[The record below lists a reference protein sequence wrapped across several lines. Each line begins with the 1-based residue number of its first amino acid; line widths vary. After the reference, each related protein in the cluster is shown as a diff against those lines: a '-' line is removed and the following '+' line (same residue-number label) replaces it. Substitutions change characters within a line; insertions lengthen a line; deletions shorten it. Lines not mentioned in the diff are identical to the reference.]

1 MSLTSTQF
9 ISQLQP
15 NGEFLPCGM
24 APVLIIGLIL
34 SAASSGALLGDGLSV
49 FADASNFFSSS
60 VSP

>member
-34 SAASSGALLGDGLSV
+34 SAASGALLGDGLSV

-60 VSP
+60 ASP

>member
-34 SAASSGALLGDGLSV
+34 SAASGALLGDGLSDV
-49 FADASNFFSSS
+49 FADAYNFFSSS
-60 VSP
+60 ASP